1 MKNNKYKI
9 KYAYWKFAILKEIYK
24 KEKQLV
30 VIHNIIEDTISVWD
44 IGRCKRTIQ
53 PTQKE
58 LDIIY
63 NNYLISNLITVDNVE
78 EFYKSLPVDK
88 QKTFWQ
94 CVNRGV

>member
-30 VIHNIIEDTISVWD
+30 VIHNPIENTISVWH

-63 NNYLISNLITVDNVE
+63 NNYSISNLITVDNIE
-78 EFYKSLPVDK
+78 EFYKSLSKDK

-94 CVNRGV
+94 CVNRQ

>member
-1 MKNNKYKI
+1 MKSNKYKI

-30 VIHNIIEDTISVWD
+30 VIHNPIEDTISVWD

-53 PTQKE
+53 PTQK
-58 LDIIY
+58 DIDTIF
-63 NNYLISNLITVDNVE
+63 NNFLANIVTIDNVE
-78 EFYKSLPVDK
+78 EFYKSLSKDK

-94 CVNRGV
+94 CVNK